1 MKKLR
6 TMQHAAK
13 FRRKIISK
21 EWEHKVL
28 KLTVADLEDFRKTI
42 EKCKITKEVQRWLK
56 QREKGWSNDLSQS
69 ALEREIDAALK
80 SLERILNEQ

>member
-6 TMQHAAK
+6 TMQFAAK
-13 FRRKIISK
+13 FRRKIIFK
-21 EWEHKVL
+21 EWEHTVL
-28 KLTVADLEDFRKTI
+28 KITVADLEDFKKTI

-56 QREKGWSNDLSQS
+56 QREKGWSDDLSQS
-69 ALEREIDAALK
+69 ALECEIDAAIK